1 MTDLKVG
8 ANTSV
13 VAVLVVGQRCGR
25 VRGVNDAPVQ
35 RVCSHYTSIAALFP
49 NQVHLFHSLD
59 LYYFL
64 FSLDVNESI
73 CSLHLSKSAHVVVT
87 AAINYVVA
95 CHALACDR
103 YPAEHAAWRGSG
115 PEVCIPTECG
125 FFPIF
130 LFFFLPSLFTL

>member
-64 FSLDVNESI
+64 FSLDVTRAFALSI
-73 CSLHLSKSAHVVVT
+73 SLKVHMLW
-87 AAINYVVA
+87 
-95 CHALACDR
+95 LQ
-103 YPAEHAAWRGSG
+103 
-115 PEVCIPTECG
+115 
-125 FFPIF
+125 
-130 LFFFLPSLFTL
+130 LPLIM